1 MLFLFSRLPGGFL
14 HLLLYSSIRPV
25 IGREE
30 RCSLTGKPLFR
41 KKSMKIIV
49 LTAICLALGVCELK
63 AQGNSAPALAGT
75 SWKGTANVPDPLT
88 CVLRFTKDT
97 IRLLYVDNSEI
108 KISDGLGGSRVVTGK
123 DSASLEAMTWRQSG
137 DTIELQKVVGG
148 SPCGWEKGRYRV
160 QTAGGKLQF
169 ILIED
174 PCSARPYALREEM
187 LQVK

>member
-1 MLFLFSRLPGGFL
+1 MTFTLLVVGF
-14 HLLLYSSIRPV
+14 
-25 IGREE
+25 
-30 RCSLTGKPLFR
+30 
-41 KKSMKIIV
+41 
-49 LTAICLALGVCELK
+49 CELM
-63 AQGNSAPALAGT
+63 AQGTPSPALAGT

-97 IRLLYVDNSEI
+97 VRLLYVDNSEI

-137 DTIELQKVVGG
+137 DTIELQKVAGG

>member
-1 MLFLFSRLPGGFL
+1 
-14 HLLLYSSIRPV
+14 
-25 IGREE
+25 
-30 RCSLTGKPLFR
+30 
-41 KKSMKIIV
+41 MKITV

-63 AQGNSAPALAGT
+63 AQGNSSPALAGT
-75 SWKGTANVPDPLT
+75 SWRGTANVPDPLI

-97 IRLLYVDNSEI
+97 VRLLYVDDSEI

-137 DTIELQKVVGG
+137 DTIELAKVAGG

-174 PCSARPYALREEM
+174 PCSARPYALKEQL